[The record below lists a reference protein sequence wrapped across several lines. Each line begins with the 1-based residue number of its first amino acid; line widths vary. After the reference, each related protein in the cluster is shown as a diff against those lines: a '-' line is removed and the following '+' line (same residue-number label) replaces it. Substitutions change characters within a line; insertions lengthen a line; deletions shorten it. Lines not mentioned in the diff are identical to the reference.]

1 MLQSIS
7 SSVSGQPMLTNAISP
22 IRKHT
27 KIPSI
32 IAIPDRV
39 KRATHI
45 SKPSV
50 GTIDEGRKV
59 SFKPPSPA
67 IPFPVKRRHENPES
81 IRPIHSPS
89 RSKSPTHV
97 INEETGESSII
108 IGKASEVVEELQ
120 EGPSKEEEWRERL
133 DKIDQRQERIEKM
146 LERLVGD
153 KYADVF
159 SADDGDG
166 A

>member
-1 MLQSIS
+1 L
-7 SSVSGQPMLTNAISP
+7 
-22 IRKHT
+22 
-27 KIPSI
+27 
-32 IAIPDRV
+32 
-39 KRATHI
+39 
-45 SKPSV
+45 
-50 GTIDEGRKV
+50 
-59 SFKPPSPA
+59 
-67 IPFPVKRRHENPES
+67 
-81 IRPIHSPS
+81 
-89 RSKSPTHV
+89 THV